1 MKKNLKKVIA
11 KATNE
16 TEKAKALMAVLED
29 AALFEREIADPQTKK
44 KIAKIIYALWDAIEE
59 TERSLDAAAEVLE
72 QDDAL

>member
-29 AALFEREIADPQTKK
+29 AALFEREIADLQTKK

>member
-29 AALFEREIADPQTKK
+29 AALFERETADPQTKK

-59 TERSLDAAAEVLE
+59 PDRSLGAAAEALE